1 MVSVIEDFQKFILKR
16 KQELVSI
23 KSLESCCYYY
33 LVNSFNSSCEKPNC
47 LVQSNLQSLNEEILA
62 KIGYVSNFEKEFPLN
77 ENIRKELDRI
87 LKTRPLSGVHYSLD
101 TFTLLGIYLLADRIA
116 FKNSELQSHVE
127 NVLKEGS
134 LKDKF
139 LMSVHKKQFN
149 KIFNIDFCQTLSD
162 WLIHYLIGTARSDLL
177 ENKDR
182 RNMSE
187 NIVKCWNAS
196 FSSSLDLIDIFLVEY
211 WLTNELKGSLLYK
224 EHTSLSLIKEILAN
238 FSNSILK
245 VTKNR
250 RKDHSPFEVN
260 DEYDVQDLIYLM
272 LKPIFKDLK
281 EEEYAPKTGGKST
294 RIDLVIP
301 SEDIVIETK
310 MIKVCDTNE
319 DKFIK
324 EIKEDIQSYY
334 KYPNLKWLI
343 VFVYDPL
350 RKTKDDNNFYDLNKT
365 MKINEKEFEVLSIIA
380 H

>member
-1 MVSVIEDFQKFILKR
+1 
-16 KQELVSI
+16 
-23 KSLESCCYYY
+23 
-33 LVNSFNSSCEKPNC
+33 
-47 LVQSNLQSLNEEILA
+47 
-62 KIGYVSNFEKEFPLN
+62 
-77 ENIRKELDRI
+77 
-87 LKTRPLSGVHYSLD
+87 
-101 TFTLLGIYLLADRIA
+101 
-116 FKNSELQSHVE
+116 
-127 NVLKEGS
+127 
-134 LKDKF
+134 
-139 LMSVHKKQFN
+139 
-149 KIFNIDFCQTLSD
+149 
-162 WLIHYLIGTARSDLL
+162 
-177 ENKDR
+177 
-182 RNMSE
+182 
-187 NIVKCWNAS
+187 
-196 FSSSLDLIDIFLVEY
+196 
-211 WLTNELKGSLLYK
+211 
-224 EHTSLSLIKEILAN
+224 
-238 FSNSILK
+238 
-245 VTKNR
+245 
-250 RKDHSPFEVN
+250 
-260 DEYDVQDLIYLM
+260 M